1 MLTLSD
7 GEGAEDNANGPLA
20 PSTMVDVS
28 IDDGAVEV
36 LMVLLAIVVAC

>member
-7 GEGAEDNANGPLA
+7 SEGIKDNVDGLLA
-20 PSTMVDVS
+20 PSTMVEVS